1 MTAIRRGVAAAAFVT
16 ALIVPAAAS
25 AHRQWILP
33 SSTVLSK
40 EGSFVTVDAAVSND
54 LFFFDHVPMR
64 LDAMT
69 ITGPDGAKLT
79 PQNAAT
85 GKYRSTFDVE
95 LAKPGTYRIGT
106 VNDGVFASYKL
117 NGETK
122 RWRGRATEL
131 ATAVPAGATEVKVT
145 QSTRRVETFV
155 TAGAPST
162 DALKP
167 SGQGLE
173 LQPVTHPNDLVAGES
188 ASFKLL
194 LDGKPARDTE
204 VDIVLGGGRYL
215 AKPVE
220 AKVKTNA
227 EGLFSYSWPQP
238 GMYWIEAEAR
248 GGASTIP
255 NAERSAAYVATFEV
269 LPE

>member
-1 MTAIRRGVAAAAFVT
+1 MIAIRRGLAAAALVS

-25 AHRQWILP
+25 AHRMWILP

-54 LFFFDHVPMR
+54 LFFADHVPMR
-64 LDAMT
+64 LEALT
-69 ITGPDGAKLT
+69 VTGPDGAKVA
-79 PQNAAT
+79 PQNPST

-95 LAKPGTYRIGT
+95 LAKPGTYKIAT
-106 VNDGVFASYKL
+106 VTDGVFAAYKL

-122 RWRGRATEL
+122 RWRGRAADL
-131 ATAVPAGATEVKVT
+131 ATAIPQGASEVKIT
-145 QSTRRVETFV
+145 QNTRRAETFV

-167 SGQGLE
+167 TGQGLE
-173 LQPVTHPNDLVAGES
+173 LTPVTHPNDLVAGES

-194 LDGKPARDTE
+194 MDGKPARD
-204 VDIVLGGGRYL
+204 VDVEIVLGGGRYL
-215 AKPVE
+215 AKAVE

-227 EGLFSYSWPQP
+227 DGVFTYAWPQP
-238 GMYWIEAEAR
+238 GMYWIEAEAK
-248 GGASTIP
+248 GGASSIP